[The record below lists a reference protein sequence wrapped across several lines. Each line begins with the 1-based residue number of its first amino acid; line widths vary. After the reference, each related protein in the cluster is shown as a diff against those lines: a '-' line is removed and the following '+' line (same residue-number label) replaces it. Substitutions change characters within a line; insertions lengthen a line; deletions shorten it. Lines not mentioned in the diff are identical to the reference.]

1 MSLRGKVVLVVGVGG
16 GLGTALVSLLG
27 ADGAKVVAVARSTP
41 ALEPL
46 HAHAAAHG
54 GSVSARTAD
63 VLSQPDV
70 DALVAGVLR
79 EFGGIDA
86 VSLNVGHWHGG
97 ESRLDKMSDEEW
109 EASIRGNLEPAFRV
123 ARATLPH
130 LIARGR
136 GSVVFVT
143 AAREIRRAGS
153 AAYNVAKGGLDDL
166 VPRLARDYRPFG
178 IRVNAVLP
186 GSMRNHAVA
195 LDPPD
200 PSEPIPLTNAPPG
213 SPWSVARAIRYFL
226 SDESEWV
233 TGALLTVDGGLS
245 TGGDEARPR

>member
-16 GLGTALVSLLG
+16 GLGAALVSLLA
-27 ADGAKVVAVARSTP
+27 ADGAKVVAVARSGKT
-41 ALEPL
+41 LDPL
-46 HAHAAAHG
+46 RDHARARG
-54 GSVSARTAD
+54 WTVVPRTAD
-63 VLSQPDV
+63 VLRQPEV
-70 DALVAGVLR
+70 DDLVAGVLR
-79 EFGGIDA
+79 EFGVLDA
-86 VSLNVGHWHGG
+86 VSINVGHWHGG

-109 EASIRGNLEPAFRV
+109 DAAIRGNLEPEFRV

-130 LIARGR
+130 LIERR
-136 GSVVFVT
+136 QGSVVFVS

-153 AAYNVAKGGLDDL
+153 AAYNVAKGGLVDL

-186 GSMRNHAVA
+186 GSMHNHAVA

-200 PSEPIPLTNAPPG
+200 AAEPIPLTEAPPG
-213 SPWSVARAIRYFL
+213 SPWAAARAIRYFL
-226 SDESEWV
+226 SDESSWV

-245 TGGDEARPR
+245 TGGPEPGP